1 MAWAFG
7 DADLALQ
14 LLVSH
19 APENDDLDFA
29 GESGSA
35 NDVALVE
42 SWSSTARDHRVVAR
56 AWERFG
62 KRQGAAAELET
73 ARSLDAAGQHE
84 PAAEALLRAFA
95 LREGE
100 PFELV
105 EQIVELARA
114 VLPQASQEAA
124 LATLLADDVPRLGD
138 DHPEVA
144 TRWREIAALRAR
156 TADFLGVL
164 DALFEAG
171 RCAPAD
177 EDLWQEIADAAEAVG
192 AHDRLAAALAQRLS
206 RARPDRRVQLLRK
219 LARVLEH
226 DLGRDSEAAERW
238 AELVRLLPL
247 DTEAGDALERIA
259 ERQGGGPELVELL
272 RARASRLP
280 AGHPD
285 RVRVLRRLSREL
297 AGHPVR
303 RGEVLAALREVH
315 QHSPGDVEVAAQL
328 ATLARAAGDIGTA
341 AEALLRAFRGSEPGE
356 ARTWLAIE
364 AARVLLELHDL
375 ETAARLLHEA
385 ASEPNIEKDQRV
397 LELVRL
403 QLEVAVARADG
414 HEEAAARV
422 RLAEL
427 DREAPPR
434 TRATHALAAARVLR
448 EAGDLVAARKLA
460 WTAAR
465 LLPGDPYATALLC
478 ELELG
483 NAPPSGRVAEPSDA
497 ELLTLVN
504 EVEVLSPA
512 PAELLSLVACARA
525 DLLDAVRGGGAGYQD
540 LHGWPE
546 VVRSQP
552 LVQLALAERLSAEWS
567 YAAAAAAYEKAFAG
581 DLRGMRPLGPT
592 ALRAA
597 DAAARCNDPVRA
609 RAFLDLA
616 ARDPECRIDA
626 RKRAV
631 DLARAANDREG
642 ALRALERLAAEAS
655 GNVRATALAEQASVV
670 GEADPEGAVE
680 IMRLAVQAADGPL
693 REKLASDLRGLESP
707 RETRSL
713 PPAPPPSLRDS
724 GVRSSLPLEA
734 ALAGAAAEPVAVPP
748 APAAPEF
755 LGPHSES
762 TPPPLGEGRSLT
774 RRLPLRAKGAVRSRR
789 SRPSRTRPPSPGS
802 ATPLDPP
809 RRPRRTGRRRARRT
823 DRDRCRHCPWSRVRH
838 RSIARPRAR
847 SPSTP
852 TPGSTIASAPSGS
865 SPGSRRRVAISS
877 KPSATTSRP
886 SNSATSTRGTAR
898 PTC

>member
-1 MAWAFG
+1 M
-7 DADLALQ
+7 
-14 LLVSH
+14 
-19 APENDDLDFA
+19 
-29 GESGSA
+29 
-35 NDVALVE
+35 
-42 SWSSTARDHRVVAR
+42 
-56 AWERFG
+56 
-62 KRQGAAAELET
+62 
-73 ARSLDAAGQHE
+73 
-84 PAAEALLRAFA
+84 
-95 LREGE
+95 
-100 PFELV
+100 
-105 EQIVELARA
+105 
-114 VLPQASQEAA
+114 
-124 LATLLADDVPRLGD
+124 
-138 DHPEVA
+138 
-144 TRWREIAALRAR
+144 
-156 TADFLGVL
+156 
-164 DALFEAG
+164 
-171 RCAPAD
+171 
-177 EDLWQEIADAAEAVG
+177 
-192 AHDRLAAALAQRLS
+192 
-206 RARPDRRVQLLRK
+206 
-219 LARVLEH
+219 
-226 DLGRDSEAAERW
+226 
-238 AELVRLLPL
+238 
-247 DTEAGDALERIA
+247 
-259 ERQGGGPELVELL
+259 
-272 RARASRLP
+272 
-280 AGHPD
+280 
-285 RVRVLRRLSREL
+285 
-297 AGHPVR
+297 
-303 RGEVLAALREVH
+303 LAALREVH

-364 AARVLLELHDL
+364 AAQVLLELHDL

-414 HEEAAARV
+414 HEEEAAARV

-465 LLPGDPYATALLC
+465 LLPGDPYPTALLC

-693 REKLASDLRGLESP
+693 REKLASDLQGLESP

-724 GVRSSLPLEA
+724 GVRSSPPLEA
-734 ALAGAAAEPVAVPP
+734 ALAGRRPSPSPCLQRLRRRVPRAAQRVDPRLRSAR
-748 APAAPEF
+748 
-755 LGPHSES
+755 
-762 TPPPLGEGRSLT
+762 GRSLT

-789 SRPSRTRPPSPGS
+789 SRPSGTRPPSPGS